1 MNLKNFKI
9 DLKIFKI
16 DRNVYEL
23 RDKSFEETIKLIKDN
38 HIKKLRH
45 KFKDI
50 ELELIDPVIVFAEEE
65 EFSFWSY
72 CFRQPK
78 EKYYWKVFLPDN
90 LTESQD
96 FDVVEF
102 SYVLFIK
109 YKSELYCVISGSG
122 MNVIKKYLHPTFG
135 VEIYQKISNPTQ
147 DNVIEMYTRSIANN
161 ISYLKQTFNLNQTIS
176 ETLEYSD
183 VPTKIKLKIRD
194 DLKSTILKKYDLGK
208 RLSILEVG
216 SYFYLRK
223 KIDFEELKN
232 LIIDLHTINS
242 NLPSKQL
249 TLFTKIND
257 IDMLNYLD
265 DYLLELIID
274 DILRHENQ
282 SNVLKLQNDIIEVV
296 HPSKLEI
303 FYECDSFLIKY
314 KFSKGKDDI
323 TVFDRGALYLDATK
337 FIYNSLDNIHD
348 RFKIKENI
356 FKLNITGQIN
366 DKHVTYGDL
375 FSHITAEIALH
386 NGKKYF
392 KIDGHWYILEDEFLN
407 IMNEDAKEYYKKYLL
422 GENILLKWNDGD
434 DEDAYNKS
442 YLELDD
448 YYILD
453 KVISENI
460 EMCDLLIIKNKVAY
474 FVHVKDGFNTKM
486 RDLYIQVILSAKRL
500 SNDLKNNK
508 GASYLEKTLKLYN
521 ERNVSKK
528 INYDDFIKKVKDK
541 NISINFVMA
550 FKNNHYK
557 GRDILDRIDACN
569 SNIAKYSLVQV
580 IKEMQQFNFGINL
593 IDISD
598 L

>member
-1 MNLKNFKI
+1 MDLQKFKI

-16 DRNVYEL
+16 DRNFYEL
-23 RDKSFEETIKLIKDN
+23 REKSFQDIINIIKEN

-45 KFKDI
+45 KFKDFDI
-50 ELELIDPVIVFAEEE
+50 NLLDPIIIFKEEE
-65 EFSFWSY
+65 DFSFWSY
-72 CFRQPK
+72 CFRQQK

-96 FDVVEF
+96 FEVVEF

-109 YKSELYCVISGSG
+109 YRDELYCVISGSG
-122 MNVIKKYLHPTFG
+122 MNVIKKYIHPTFG
-135 VEIYQKISNPTQ
+135 VEIYQKISNPTT
-147 DNVIEMYTRSIANN
+147 DNVIELYTRSIANN

-194 DLKSTILKKYDLGK
+194 DLKSTILKKYNLDK
-208 RLSILEVG
+208 RLSIMEVG

-223 KIDFEELKN
+223 KIDFEDLKK
-232 LIIDLHTINS
+232 LIIDLEQIDST
-242 NLPSKQL
+242 LPSKQL

-257 IDMLNYLD
+257 LNLLKELD
-265 DYLLELIID
+265 NYLLELIVD
-274 DILRHENQ
+274 DVLQHENQ
-282 SNVLKLQNDIIEVV
+282 ADVVKLQNDVIEVV
-296 HPSKLEI
+296 HPSKLER
-303 FYECDSFLIKY
+303 FYECDSFTIKY
-314 KFSKGKDDI
+314 KFSKGKNDI
-323 TVFDRGALYLDATK
+323 TIYDRGSLYFYATK
-337 FIYNSLDNIHD
+337 YIYENLENIQD
-348 RFKIKENI
+348 RFNITNDI
-356 FKLNITGQIN
+356 FKLNIVGNIN
-366 DKHVTYGDL
+366 DKQVTYGNL
-375 FSHITAEIALH
+375 FSHITAEVSYH

-407 IMNEDAKEYYKKYLL
+407 IMNEDAKEYYTKYVLPKD
-422 GENILLKWNDGD
+422 ILINWNDND

-442 YLELDD
+442 YSEFDN

-453 KVISENI
+453 KVICENI
-460 EMCDLLIIKNKVAY
+460 ELCDLLIIKDNIAY
-474 FVHVKDGFNTKM
+474 FVHVKNGFNTKM
-486 RDLYIQVILSAKRL
+486 RDLYIQLILSAKRL

-508 GASYLEKTLKLYN
+508 GVNYLEKTLKLYN
-521 ERNVSKK
+521 ERNIDKK
-528 INYDDFIKKVKDK
+528 IDYGNFIKNVTDK

-557 GRDILDRIDACN
+557 DRDILDRIDACN

-580 IKEMQQFNFGINL
+580 IKEMQQFNFGIYL

-598 L
+598 I

>member
-1 MNLKNFKI
+1 MNLEKFKI

-16 DRNVYEL
+16 DRNFYEL
-23 RDKSFEETIKLIKDN
+23 RNKSFEETIELIKDN

-45 KFKDI
+45 KFKD
-50 ELELIDPVIVFAEEE
+50 LDLKLLDPVIVFIEEE

-78 EKYYWKVFLPDN
+78 EKYYWKVFLPDS

-109 YKSELYCVISGSG
+109 YKTELYCVISGSG

-135 VEIYQKISNPTQ
+135 VEIYQKISSPTN
-147 DNVIEMYTRSIANN
+147 DNVIELYTRSIANN

-183 VPTKIKLKIRD
+183 VPTKIKLKIRE
-194 DLKSTILKKYDLGK
+194 DLKLTLLKKYNLDK
-208 RLSILEVG
+208 RLSIMEVG

-223 KIDFEELKN
+223 KIDFEDLKN
-232 LIIDLHTINS
+232 LIVDLDTIDST
-242 NLPSKQL
+242 LPSKQL

-257 IDMLNYLD
+257 IDILKDLD
-265 DYLLELIID
+265 DYLLELIVD
-274 DILRHENQ
+274 DVLQHENQ
-282 SNVLKLQNDIIEVV
+282 ATVKKLQNDVIEVV
-296 HPSKLEI
+296 HPSKLER
-303 FYECDSFLIKY
+303 FYECDSFVIKY
-314 KFSKGKDDI
+314 KYSRGKNDI
-323 TVFDRGALYLDATK
+323 TVFDRGELYFHATK
-337 FIYNSLDNIHD
+337 FIYENLENTQD
-348 RFKIKENI
+348 RFKIQQDI
-356 FKLNITGQIN
+356 FKLNIVGFIN
-366 DKHVTYGDL
+366 DKEVTYGNL
-375 FSHITAEIALH
+375 FSHITAEVPFT

-392 KIDGHWYILEDEFLN
+392 KIDGHWYILEDEFLS

-422 GENILLKWNDGD
+422 QEDILIKWNDKD

-442 YLELDD
+442 YLELDN

-460 EMCDLLIIKNKVAY
+460 ELCDLLIIKDSIAY
-474 FVHVKDGFNTKM
+474 FVHVKNGFNTKM

-508 GASYLEKTLKLYN
+508 GVSYLEKTLKLYN
-521 ERNVSKK
+521 ERNADKQIDYK
-528 INYDDFIKKVKDK
+528 DFIKNVKNK
-541 NISINFVMA
+541 KISINFVMA